1 MIKKRIRQFLAGIC
15 TILVLPIGP
24 VCEVFAKEEKQE
36 NSVSTESISQSLK
49 LWYTSPANINTQETN
64 GGEWMQQSLPLG
76 NGNLGNLI
84 FGGISKERIHF
95 NEKTLWTG
103 GPSPSRPGYQFG
115 NKATAYTDEEIEN
128 YRKLLDDKSTKV
140 FNDDQSLGGY
150 GMGAQIKFPGE
161 NNLNKGSYQDFGDI
175 WLDFSKMGLQDQ
187 NVKNYRREL
196 DLQTGVASTEF
207 SYEDV
212 NYKREHFVSNPDQ
225 IMVTKLSASESGK
238 LDLSVKMELN
248 NNGLEGK
255 TTFDSENQTCTIE
268 GKVKDNDLKFYTTM
282 KLVLEGGDLEV
293 DEKNQVYQI
302 EDANQ
307 VMIVMAAETDYKND
321 YPTYRDKEKNLK
333 KMVDDRVNSNAK
345 KSYQKL
351 KEKHI
356 ADHQK
361 LFDRVSLDLGE
372 QRTNIPTNQL
382 VDEYRNGTYSHYLE
396 VLAFQYGRYLTIAGS
411 RGTLPS
417 NLVGLWTV
425 GDSAWT
431 GDYHFNVNVQMNYWP
446 VYTTCVLSPMY
457 PAEYIVPGLHFPKSR
472 WLRSCCSR
480 AHISALI
487 LCRLI
492 DEPGHLIGSSTKKW
506 LYPPILSA
514 QMRPWCSAVMHL
526 AMARPRPKLPFRL
539 RAGSAR

>member
-396 VLAFQYGRYLTIAGS
+396 VLAFQYGRYLTTVS
-411 RGTLPS
+411 YTHLTLP
-417 NLVGLWTV
+417 
-425 GDSAWT
+425 
-431 GDYHFNVNVQMNYWP
+431 
-446 VYTTCVLSPMY
+446 TT
-457 PAEYIVPGLHFPKSR
+457 SR
-472 WLRSCCSR
+472 
-480 AHISALI
+480 
-487 LCRLI
+487 
-492 DEPGHLIGSSTKKW
+492 
-506 LYPPILSA
+506 
-514 QMRPWCSAVMHL
+514 V
-526 AMARPRPKLPFRL
+526 
-539 RAGSAR
+539 